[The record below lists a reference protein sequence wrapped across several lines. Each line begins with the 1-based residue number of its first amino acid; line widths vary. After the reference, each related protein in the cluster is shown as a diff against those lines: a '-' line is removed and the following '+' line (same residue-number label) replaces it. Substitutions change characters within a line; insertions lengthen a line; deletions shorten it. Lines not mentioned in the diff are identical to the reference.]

1 MLVSQPSFGPHQ
13 NGSPVSLSTNI
24 LLIGMPKCEVA
35 DRMSR
40 DNRYYDGPV
49 SDHFDGVR
57 FFNPD
62 HPETDRSLRQMLQ
75 WKFGE
80 KQARWP
86 SVVPGRQVKP
96 DARVDGLRVTMVG
109 HATLLIQ
116 AAGLNVLTDPVW
128 SDRTSPVSFA
138 GPRRVTPPGIAF
150 SDLPPIDV
158 VLLSHNHYD
167 HLDVRTLRCLQ
178 AGHRPLIV
186 TPLGNDTIIRK
197 IMPEARIAVGDW
209 GSRIELE
216 RGADVHIVPA
226 HHWSARGTGDRRMAL
241 WGGFMLRTPAGQI
254 YFAGDTG
261 YGDGAIFRTMRELYG
276 SPDVALLPIGAYAPR
291 WFMAAQHTDPEEAVR
306 IMLDL
311 EARHAVGIHWGS
323 FQLTDEGRDEPP
335 ALLRHALAG
344 RGIEEAR
351 FPAAAPGDV
360 FDFQVSTNTPL
371 ELDG

>member
-1 MLVSQPSFGPHQ
+1 M
-13 NGSPVSLSTNI
+13 
-24 LLIGMPKCEVA
+24 A
-35 DRMSR
+35 R
-40 DNRYYDGPV
+40 DNPYYTGPV

-62 HPETDRSLRQMLQ
+62 HPDTDRSLRQMLQ

-86 SVVPGRQVKP
+86 KSVPGRQVKP

-116 AAGLNVLTDPVW
+116 SGGLNVLTDTLW
-128 SDRTSPVSFA
+128 SDRASPVGFA

-150 SDLPPIDV
+150 ADLPPIDV

-167 HLDVRTLRCLQ
+167 HLDIATLRRLH

-186 TPLGNDTIIRK
+186 TPLGNDTIVRRAV
-197 IMPEARIAVGDW
+197 PDARIAVGDW
-209 GSRIELE
+209 GSRIALD
-216 RGADVHIVPA
+216 GDADVHIVPA

-241 WGGFMLRTPAGQI
+241 WGGFMLRTPAGLV

-261 YGDGAIFRTMRELYG
+261 YGDGAIFRSMRARFG
-276 SPDVALLPIGAYAPR
+276 PTDIALLPIGAYAPR
-291 WFMAAQHTDPEEAVR
+291 WFMAAQHTDPDEAVR

-311 EARHAVGIHWGS
+311 EARQAIGIHWGG
-323 FQLTDEGRDEPP
+323 FQLTDEAREEPA
-335 ALLRHALAG
+335 ALLRQSLAE
-344 RGIEEAR
+344 RGIDEAR
-351 FPAAAPGDV
+351 FPAASAGDT
-360 FDFQVSTNTPL
+360 FDFQASTPGQGQ
-371 ELDG
+371 DPKG